1 MILSNSGNRNLY
13 LDLGKKNDD
22 ILGIW
27 WNITRFLY
35 LDFDNT
41 EVARWN
47 LGKISF
53 LPISGFWNLHVTLG
67 NNLRYY
73 ILLWFFP

>member
-1 MILSNSGNRNLY
+1 MILPNSGNRNLY
-13 LDLGKKNDD
+13 LDLGKKNND

-41 EVARWN
+41 EVAPWN

-53 LPISGFWNLHVTLG
+53 LPISGF
-67 NNLRYY
+67 
-73 ILLWFFP
+73 